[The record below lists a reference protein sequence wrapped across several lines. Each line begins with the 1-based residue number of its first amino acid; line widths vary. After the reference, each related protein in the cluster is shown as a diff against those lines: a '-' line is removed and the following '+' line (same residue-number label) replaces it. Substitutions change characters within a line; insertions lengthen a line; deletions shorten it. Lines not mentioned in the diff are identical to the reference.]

1 MAQGFALWATYVA
14 ALLAVLD
21 LVVSSATSKTAHLEP
36 SGTLYTGVFLTKTS
50 HKLLLDYWNQSVGVT
65 GDLGKIYADHMTL
78 QYKPT
83 KAEVLALPLGKRV
96 SIYAFLWASDGDSCE
111 GVQVYSPNIK
121 SNNTYSHCTVST
133 SNSTGAVC
141 TNSILERVHNGSKGV
156 SFGYLHEP
164 LQLDGCIDTRPQ
176 SSGKC

>member
-1 MAQGFALWATYVA
+1 MARVIILWITYLAT
-14 ALLAVLD
+14 LLAVLNI
-21 LVVSSATSKTAHLEP
+21 VVSSSTSETAQPEP

-50 HKLLLDYWNQSVGVT
+50 HELLLDYWNQSVGVT
-65 GDLGKIYADHMTL
+65 GDLGKIHADHMTL

-141 TNSILERVHNGSKGV
+141 TNSILERVHNGSEGV
-156 SFGYLHEP
+156 SFGYFAEP
-164 LQLDGCIDTRPQ
+164 LQLYGCIDTRPQ